1 MYVLCC
7 RQVAIFSVCSHPWKP
22 QYARFSV
29 TTFIVITGCF
39 SFCILA
45 GLMARK
51 KKPKRPCPQGFLYF
65 TYFSD
70 IKDTQAES
78 WGTRNYLRNF

>member
-1 MYVLCC
+1 MYVLCS
-7 RQVAIFSVCSHPWKP
+7 RQVAIFSDFSHPWKP
-22 QYARFSV
+22 QYPRFSF

-45 GLMARK
+45 GLIARK
-51 KKPKRPCPQGFLYF
+51 KPQRPFPQGFLYF